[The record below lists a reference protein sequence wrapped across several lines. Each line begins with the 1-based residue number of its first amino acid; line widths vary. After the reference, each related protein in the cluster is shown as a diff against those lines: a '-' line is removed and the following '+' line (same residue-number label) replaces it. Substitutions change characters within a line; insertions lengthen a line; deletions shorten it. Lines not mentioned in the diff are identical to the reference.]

1 MKQTNLLG
9 RSLDGSLDEDVRGR
23 DDDVTRRLF
32 LRLAAAGLSSAFLPL
47 SQLGQLG
54 CTQQLSQ
61 QRASSSA
68 PMPGSPYT
76 RTDDWYY
83 VSIVDPYKAD
93 LEKYRLKIGGIVDD
107 GLSISV
113 PALRTRFEN
122 VVQPITLACVGNP
135 PEGRLVSAGFF
146 RGVRVR
152 DVLDLASMSD
162 RAEAAIIT
170 GLDGY
175 VALQSIKELVRPES
189 VFAFDMGPSPNELEP
204 LTVEHGFPL
213 RLMTPGLY
221 GYMQPK
227 WIDSVTVADQRGYQE
242 VLRGSIEYARGH
254 VQLASGFSRPVEG
267 QTVREG
273 SVSVF
278 GYSYG
283 DGRPIAKVDIRI
295 DGKGP
300 WLPAQIVF
308 NTPFDDL
315 PPFVWVLWIFEW
327 SALRGERTLEAR
339 ATYTDGS
346 TQFEGRRFPYSG
358 GSIASIPIT
367 VIPVPPK

>member
-1 MKQTNLLG
+1 M
-9 RSLDGSLDEDVRGR
+9 
-23 DDDVTRRLF
+23 
-32 LRLAAAGLSSAFLPL
+32 
-47 SQLGQLG
+47 
-54 CTQQLSQ
+54 LSQ
-61 QRASSSA
+61 QRASSTA
-68 PMPGSPYT
+68 PMPGHPYT
-76 RTDDWYY
+76 PVEDWYY
-83 VSIVDPYKAD
+83 VSIVDPYHAD
-93 LEKYRLKIGGIVDD
+93 LERYRLKIGGIVDN
-107 GLSISV
+107 GLSYSV
-113 PALRTRFEN
+113 PALRARFEN
-122 VVQPITLACVGNP
+122 VIQPITLACVGNP

-152 DVLDLASMSD
+152 DVLAEASISD

-175 VALQSIKELVRPES
+175 VALQSIEDLLRPES
-189 VFAFDMGPSPNELEP
+189 LFAFDIGTSPEDLRP
-204 LTVEHGFPL
+204 LPVEHGFPC
-213 RLMTPGLY
+213 RIMTPGIY

-227 WIDSVTVADQRGYQE
+227 WIDTVTIADRRGYQE

-254 VQLASGFSRPVEG
+254 VQLASGFSKPVEG

-273 SVSVF
+273 NIKVF

-283 DGRPIAKVDIRI
+283 DGRPIAKIELRI
-295 DGKGP
+295 DGGP
-300 WLPAQIVF
+300 WLPAEIAF

-315 PPFVWVLWIFEW
+315 PPFVWVLWVFEW
-327 SALRGERTLEAR
+327 NAVRGERTLEAR
-339 ATYTDGS
+339 ATYTDGE